1 MGTNGRGQ
9 CSSQLPHFTSL
20 QHPVAG
26 CRAGLRGLLG
36 DRGAAL
42 GFGPVRWPR
51 DLLARVVKTMTET
64 IPVLWHFRLSHF
76 NEKVRWALDYKKIE
90 HRKVDWPPG
99 MQVGPALLRTGQRRL
114 PVMCIDGDW
123 IHDSTAIIERLE
135 DRHPLPR
142 LYPQDPELK
151 REALDWEEELDTD
164 LGPATRSLV
173 LNAAMRQPDA
183 VVREAARFK
192 PPLFDLGLR
201 MMTPGLR
208 IAGAAAGAFGFP
220 TRRSRDTVEGCL
232 EKIEARIEDRQYLV
246 GDEFTIADLTAAALL
261 SPIMEVDE
269 FPYEPDSGFPS
280 PVDDLREEFSSR
292 PAITWGKSMYRRH
305 RRSASR

>member
-1 MGTNGRGQ
+1 MARETSRRWSVSMTN
-9 CSSQLPHFTSL
+9 
-20 QHPVAG
+20 
-26 CRAGLRGLLG
+26 
-36 DRGAAL
+36 
-42 GFGPVRWPR
+42 
-51 DLLARVVKTMTET
+51 EN
-64 IPVLWHFRLSHF
+64 IPILWHFRLSHF

-99 MQVGPALLRTGQRRL
+99 MQIGPALLRTGQRRL
-114 PVMCIDGDW
+114 PIMCIDGDW

-135 DRHPLPR
+135 QRHPFPP
-142 LYPQDPELK
+142 LYPEDRELR